1 MKPHCNTRRV
11 VRAGVAVAFIAL
23 CAACD
28 TDEPSGAAARSA
40 QPAASAASSPVAV
53 VDGVTVVEVSLAA
66 QRSGGIAVQPLV
78 AASAPAGATSDAI
91 AADLQPLA
99 DWWAR
104 LSAARSQAA
113 AAQAQAAAANAD
125 LARTRALH
133 DDDRNASLKSLQA
146 AQAAADAANAGAQAA
161 QAALQGLRRQGA
173 LQFGAGLADDRGR
186 DEHDAL
192 LSGRHAILRVAIPP
206 GQPAPRAATASCGG
220 GPRLAARWIA
230 ASPQADAQLGADV
243 QLYET
248 DRPLPA
254 NASCSVAFAAPAS
267 ANRGVLV
274 PPEAVLW
281 FADQPWVYVRRD
293 ATHFARTALPG
304 AIEQP
309 QGFFAPASLA
319 AGAQVVTRGAGLLLA
334 QEQAPPPGGGT
345 ACKDPECDD

>member
-1 MKPHCNTRRV
+1 MNSQLHIRRV
-11 VRAGVAVAFIAL
+11 VQAGVAIAAIAL

-28 TDEPSGAAARSA
+28 TDERSEATTKSARPAAA
-40 QPAASAASSPVAV
+40 AASGPVAV
-53 VDGVTVVEVSLAA
+53 VDGVAVVEVSLAA
-66 QRSGGIAVQPLV
+66 QRSGGIAVQPL
-78 AASAPAGATSDAI
+78 ASASGPAGATSDAI
-91 AADLQPLA
+91 VMDAQPLA

-113 AAQAQAAAANAD
+113 AAQAQAAAASAD

-161 QAALQGLRRQGA
+161 QAALQGLQRQGA
-173 LQFGAGLADDRGR
+173 LQFGAWVADDHG
-186 DEHDAL
+186 AL
-192 LSGRHAILRVAIPP
+192 LSGRHALLRVAMPS
-206 GQPAPRAATASCGG
+206 GEPATRAATASCGG

-230 ASPQADAQLGADV
+230 ASPQADAQLGANV
-243 QLYET
+243 QLYEA
-248 DRPLPA
+248 DQPLPA

-267 ANRGVLV
+267 ASRGVLV
-274 PPEAVLW
+274 PSEAVLW
-281 FADQPWVYVRRD
+281 FADQPWVYVQRD
-293 ATHFARTALPG
+293 ATHFARTAMPG

-309 QGFFAPASLA
+309 RGFFAPANLA
-319 AGAQVVTRGAGLLLA
+319 AGAQVVTRGVGLLLA